1 MRWGACISFVLGI
14 FLNFNIAGAEP
25 NWTWFY
31 SSEYVSD
38 YYDPSSLKI
47 IRDYSGNVDH
57 IEIWTKTTYSQ
68 AGAEDTINNYNLTKV
83 SRIYDLDSSLSKI
96 FIYPSKRKIL
106 YQNEVFYSTDGAVL
120 WHKEKSTYA
129 AGTDVEAGS
138 SDERYFSIIIDLAFH
153 GGNQIDFA
161 KWEEGK
167 ERWMYLG
174 EFESSKGG
182 TKGIWFDTKLM
193 SLNGNIVSTWIISEY
208 YAEKEKV
215 EKDCIK
221 WSFDISGR
229 KSKIERMSAWK
240 KDRGWYMDNE
250 EAYEAWKEIIPASMG
265 EFYMNS
271 IKQYVC
277 EHRAEI
283 IENMHMR

>member
-1 MRWGACISFVLGI
+1 M
-14 FLNFNIAGAEP
+14 
-25 NWTWFY
+25 
-31 SSEYVSD
+31 
-38 YYDPSSLKI
+38 
-47 IRDYSGNVDH
+47 
-57 IEIWTKTTYSQ
+57 
-68 AGAEDTINNYNLTKV
+68 TKV

-229 KSKIERMSAWK
+229 KSKIERKRQKVSIPLCFFPPKVITWRAALTRQRCYQPDNLIFPKNLWLRTESA
-240 KDRGWYMDNE
+240 YPTN
-250 EAYEAWKEIIPASMG
+250 
-265 EFYMNS
+265 
-271 IKQYVC
+271 
-277 EHRAEI
+277 
-283 IENMHMR
+283 